1 MVLAPLAMGADVTSE
16 PGHLDE
22 VLLSAVVQIAKHGSK
37 PQRIAI
43 PADRTDLAEVLGLN
57 VTRIV
62 ACRIRR
68 AHSDELGYIRST
80 LSEGV
85 KESSNRLHK
94 LPWPDFKRLERPKL
108 DALLARSDT
117 QLLVADLDGA
127 VAGWLAYSPGRRVDT
142 VHWTLTRHRLRKRGV
157 MRQLVDAAQLKH
169 RIVYTLRGAR
179 QSHEWIVPWLASR
192 GVTAAY
198 QPLREWME

>member
-1 MVLAPLAMGADVTSE
+1 MTAE
-16 PGHLDE
+16 PGHLVE
-22 VLLSAVVQIAKHGSK
+22 QWPVA
-37 PQRIAI
+37 P
-43 PADRTDLAEVLGLN
+43 P
-57 VTRIV
+57 IV

-68 AHSDELGYIRST
+68 AHRDDPREMAYLRSS

-94 LPWPDFKRLERPKL
+94 LPWPDFKRLERPRL

-117 QLLVADLDGA
+117 QLIVADLDGA

-142 VHWTLTRHRLRKRGV
+142 VHWTHARYAVRKRGV
-157 MRQLVDAAQLKH
+157 MRQLVDAAQLKP

-179 QSHEWIVPWLASR
+179 QSHEWIVPWLAGR

-198 QPLREWME
+198 EPLREWME

>member
-1 MVLAPLAMGADVTSE
+1 MTSE
-16 PGHLDE
+16 PGHIVE
-22 VLLSAVVQIAKHGSK
+22 QWPPPV
-37 PQRIAI
+37 P
-43 PADRTDLAEVLGLN
+43 
-57 VTRIV
+57 IV

-68 AHSDELGYIRST
+68 AHPDELGYIRSS

-108 DALLARSDT
+108 DALLARGDT
-117 QLLVADLDGA
+117 QLIVADLDGA

-157 MRQLVDAAQLKH
+157 MRQLIDAAQLKH

-179 QSHEWIVPWLASR
+179 QSHEWIVPWLAGR

-198 QPLREWME
+198 EPLKAWME